1 MVIQNQLLRGP
12 HKLFRVA
19 NKLVITLIF
28 RATCK
33 YFTWDKVFQNGPI
46 KTCGR
51 QPSKKLKGS
60 KADHILSK
68 FLSAIFHK
76 FYFAHS

>member
-1 MVIQNQLLRGP
+1 MVIQNQLLPGP

-60 KADHILSK
+60 KADHIPSK
-68 FLSAIFHK
+68 FLSAVFHEL
-76 FYFAHS
+76 YLVHS

>member
-1 MVIQNQLLRGP
+1 MVIQNQLLPGP

-19 NKLVITLIF
+19 NKLAITLIF

-51 QPSKKLKGS
+51 QP
-60 KADHILSK
+60 
-68 FLSAIFHK
+68 
-76 FYFAHS
+76 